1 MNNNLAKIA
10 GIYYPKKK
18 QLINNKDGVK
28 YYFELMNKSIE
39 FELKGYSSHTFL
51 EHNNR
56 DELILR
62 KDFNTLIIEN
72 KKYSLLDKLLNS
84 KKLNT
89 EFKSNK
95 KINKVFSLNSKTYLL
110 STYDK
115 DDNHY
120 LVLLDKNLN
129 MISEKNIGKCSWHS
143 QNSIDEANGVIM
155 YAEYNVGDE
164 PTSVSIYRSKDNGSS
179 WQSVFSLKAPEELR
193 HFHTLQRVKGT
204 LGFWLATTGDTPEQS
219 RWFLS
224 KNDGD
229 TWNEVTDTEHI
240 NTIYPSR
247 NLSAHRTTAIDITND
262 YYYWTTDDLM
272 GNVPSYFLCENEER
286 IASSKLYRSKKTE
299 PLYIEKLSNL
309 GIHGRSMVKTDTGY
323 LIITEAK
330 YVSNNIQIFYADDS
344 DMTKVYFLLS
354 LHGSIRTGGTYSMN
368 GNMNT
373 GKCFLSLNNKSTF
386 LGENYRTVTMSIDEV
401 KKEEIIQYNI
411 EDYIVLEEH
420 LWFLDKIKT
429 IEDIHFSKNSVRIN
443 LLERKETKIKQII
456 YMHLG
461 DVKSDSLRPKELFDL
476 NFYKYA
482 TLEVS
487 VKREK
492 NATVILYIQG
502 YNDNLEKIQT
512 FSFSLLENKNII
524 EYGAYEDVRYI
535 KVLFRIS
542 HFTGDEIELS
552 NLKFSLDIEKF

>member
-39 FELKGYSSHTFL
+39 FELKEYSSHTFL

-179 WQSVFSLKAPEELR
+179 WQSIFSLKAQEELR
-193 HFHTLQRVKGT
+193 HFHTLQRVKDT
-204 LGFWLATTGDTPEQS
+204 PGFWLATTGDTPEQS

-309 GIHGRSMVKTDTGY
+309 GMHGRSMVKTDTGY

-330 YVSNNIQIFYADDS
+330 YVSNNIQIFYVDDS

-524 EYGAYEDVRYI
+524 EYEAYEDVRYI

-552 NLKFSLDIEKF
+552 NLKFSLDIQKF